1 MGTLFQRC
9 RQPIGT
15 ADLVLAGG
23 VAIAGN
29 AFCVPLLVRRL
40 GSGVLAHVTLSAL
53 AATCLLEAIGSHLLG
68 RQLLLALVLPA
79 RELLANCAE
88 VHLCN

>member
-1 MGTLFQRC
+1 MLLVGGAA
-9 RQPIGT
+9 I
-15 ADLVLAGG
+15 ADLLLVGG

-40 GSGVLAHVTLSAL
+40 GSGVLAHVVLSAL
-53 AATCLLEAIGSHLLG
+53 AATCLLEALGSHLLG